1 MHSKVLSTP
10 ETRLTILPR
19 HVHELRFDFVPRR
32 INPAYRK
39 QVTITN
45 LKNEGCVTRPLRLR
59 EAEAALEAAKQVY
72 SI

>member
-1 MHSKVLSTP
+1 MLSLAEP
-10 ETRLTILPR
+10 HHVVTIAPR
-19 HVHELRFDFVPRR
+19 HTHELRFDFVPRR

-59 EAEAALEAAKQVY
+59 GASSPAQAP
-72 SI
+72 S